1 VLGIERV
8 TDDNFAGSISPT
20 LLKMISIGNLII
32 IVALPTGAFGAIRK
46 LTIKREWIPIETLKD
61 NLFMKGIF
69 RED

>member
-1 VLGIERV
+1 
-8 TDDNFAGSISPT
+8 
-20 LLKMISIGNLII
+20 MISTGNLII